1 MKTALYKQKRY
12 QVLASQ
18 PSIINGSTDVLI
30 RGHGK
35 VFVVS
40 AGSLSNW
47 KLCNED
53 QSY

>member
-1 MKTALYKQKRY
+1 MKTALYKQQRY

-35 VFVVS
+35 LFVVS
-40 AGSLSNW
+40 AGSLTGW
-47 KLCNED
+47 R
-53 QSY
+53 